1 MTKKIIFTAELI
13 DRIRNRMDDIR
24 YSEENRADLDEVFA
38 EWRRLKTIETE
49 ISVLVA
55 EGSNGD
61 VGSEYLLECMENMLV
76 GGPYERRCNEDYV
89 RVGPEDARGK
99 SRLVVC
105 CDGLFY
111 EGKAFRDGKMT
122 TFPMDVPEK
131 VVSMVHEYFRM
142 PKGETNWGLLA

>member
-76 GGPYERRCNEDYV
+76 GGLT
-89 RVGPEDARGK
+89 RGGATK
-99 SRLVVC
+99 TMCAS
-105 CDGLFY
+105 
-111 EGKAFRDGKMT
+111 AQKM
-122 TFPMDVPEK
+122 PAASP
-131 VVSMVHEYFRM
+131 
-142 PKGETNWGLLA
+142 G